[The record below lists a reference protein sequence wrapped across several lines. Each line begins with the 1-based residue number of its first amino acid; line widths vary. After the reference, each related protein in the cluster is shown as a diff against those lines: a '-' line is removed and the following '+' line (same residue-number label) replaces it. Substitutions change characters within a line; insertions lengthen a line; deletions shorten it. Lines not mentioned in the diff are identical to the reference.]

1 MRKTVFVFSA
11 LLLASTQAQAR
22 PHHLTRIHHIRE
34 AMAMAPGM
42 TMMTSPGMTL
52 ASTTA
57 SSERV
62 VGGRPAGCPN
72 AFCGCEASLYRF
84 GRVIPE
90 LNLASNWRRFP
101 RAAPAPGMAAVR
113 SGHVMILQAQV
124 GNGVWTVHDGN
135 SGGHVTREHARSLA
149 GYTIV
154 DPSGATGTFNFSS
167 QAQAASFGG
176 GDGQAAYP
184 YASRGRRV
192 ARAYGD
198 PGQTASYGGFGQA
211 AYTYGSRGRRM
222 ARGYGDQGYGYQA
235 QAGGFNPYVQ
245 STYLYAP
252 RGKRIARAHRG

>member
-1 MRKTVFVFSA
+1 MRKTVLVSAA
-11 LLLASTQAQAR
+11 LLLLSTQAQAR
-22 PHHLTRIHHIRE
+22 PHHHLARIHHLRN

-42 TMMTSPGMTL
+42 TMMTSPGMAMT
-52 ASTTA
+52 SD
-57 SSERV
+57 ERV

-101 RAAPAPGMAAVR
+101 RTAPAPGMAAVR
-113 SGHVMILQAQV
+113 SGHVMILEQQV
-124 GNGVWTVHDGN
+124 AGNVWTVHDGN

-154 DPSGATGTFNFSS
+154 DPSGATGTYSFSS

-176 GDGQAAYP
+176 GYGQAS
-184 YASRGRRV
+184 YA
-192 ARAYGD
+192 
-198 PGQTASYGGFGQA
+198 
-211 AYTYGSRGRRM
+211 YGSRGRRG
-222 ARGYGDQGYGYQA
+222 ARAYGDQSYGGYQA
-235 QAGGFNPYVQ
+235 QATGFNPYVQ

-252 RGKRIARAHRG
+252 RGGRRLAR